1 MHILII
7 DICLRK
13 ITPRLLNV
21 TLPFQFF
28 GNKFSFLKT
37 KNNTFRNSQ
46 NNQKGKKTKNS
57 IFYYFCS
64 AHGFLI
70 SL

>member
-1 MHILII
+1 MNILIT

-28 GNKFSFLKT
+28 GISFPFSKLKIT
-37 KNNTFRNSQ
+37 LSETLKIIKKEKR
-46 NNQKGKKTKNS
+46 QKTVFS
-57 IFYYFCS
+57 I
-64 AHGFLI
+64 I
-70 SL
+70 SVLPTVF